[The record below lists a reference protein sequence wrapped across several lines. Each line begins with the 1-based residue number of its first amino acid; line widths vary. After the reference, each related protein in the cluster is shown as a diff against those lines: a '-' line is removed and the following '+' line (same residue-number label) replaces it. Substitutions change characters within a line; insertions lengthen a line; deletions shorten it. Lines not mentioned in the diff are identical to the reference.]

1 MKSGLKILSFMIVL
15 ASSNPTN
22 LGACTTILVGKNASA
37 DGSVMMGHNEDL
49 GLETTGRLWRSDP
62 EHTGPLRTVS
72 VPYVHVTLNGPA
84 FSYWASGNT
93 RGSAGLGIFEEYQ
106 PYDSVLVGMNEAGVS
121 MSCNWAYS
129 REEARMKSG
138 IRRYAIR
145 QLILEHSQSA
155 LDAVRLI
162 GQLIDT
168 YGQADWGGL
177 IYNVADSNEA
187 WVVETTS
194 SQWVA
199 LRVSDHEV
207 YGVANRFTIG
217 ANYDYASKNLIDFAY
232 KKGWYHPDS
241 ETFSFRD
248 VYGNPER
255 MNDAFDKDREDR
267 IRSLLESKIGRI
279 TIEDMFAVLRD
290 RYEGTNKFTPPMS
303 VVLTREMV
311 AAQEGLFRSI
321 SVNTC
326 QSSTVAH
333 LRGDL
338 PQEVG
343 SVLWFAMAN
352 PGYGGYFPVYPVSE
366 TIPDSYE
373 TDHFAYSPDS
383 AWWTFKLLQA
393 TDRLSHEQSYQPVR
407 SHWEEYQEQTLKD
420 QKETEKLAIESLQKG
435 DDFSAK
441 RLLSGFTQKKALQAL
456 STAKTLLNEK
466 QNPGSKTPDVSFP
479 KKISY

>member
-62 EHTGPLRTVS
+62 EYTGPLRSVL
-72 VPYVHVTLNGPA
+72 VPYVQVTLSAPA
-84 FSYWASGNT
+84 FSYWASGNA
-93 RGSAGLGIFEEYQ
+93 RGSTGLGIFEEYQ

-121 MSCNWAYS
+121 MSCNWAFS

-177 IYNVADSNEA
+177 IYNVADSKEA
-187 WVVETTS
+187 WVIETTS

-199 LRVSDHEV
+199 LRVSDDEV

-217 ANYDYASKNLIDFAY
+217 ATYDYASRDLIDFAY
-232 KKGWYHPDS
+232 KKGWYRP
-241 ETFSFRD
+241 ENGVFSFRD

-267 IRSLLESKIGRI
+267 IRDLLGHKLGKI
-279 TIEDMFAVLRD
+279 TVEDVFDVLRD
-290 RYEGTNKFTPPMS
+290 RYEGTKKFTPPMS
-303 VVLTREMV
+303 SVMSREMV
-311 AAQEGLFRSI
+311 ASESGFYRPI

-326 QSSTVAH
+326 QSSSVAH

-338 PQEVG
+338 PPEIG
-343 SVLWFAMAN
+343 PVLWYSMAN
-352 PGYGGYFPVYPVSE
+352 PGYSGYFPIYPVSE
-366 TIPDSYE
+366 TIPEPYKA
-373 TDHFAYSPDS
+373 DHSTYSQDS

-393 TDRLSHEQSYQPVR
+393 TERLSHEKSYQR
-407 SHWEEYQEQTLKD
+407 IRNLWGEHQARTIKD
-420 QKETEKLAIESLQKG
+420 QKMIETLVIERLRKG
-435 DDFSAK
+435 DVESSKQILSQFTKEKAQQT
-441 RLLSGFTQKKALQAL
+441 LL
-456 STAKTLLNEK
+456 TAKYLLNEK
-466 QNPGSKTPDVSFP
+466 QIPGSELLRIVFP
-479 KKISY
+479 TN